1 MEIERTDNGVVY
13 FYVDE
18 EYLKKYGLEL
28 KTFRYKR
35 QQYIQYSR

>member
-18 EYLKKYGLEL
+18 ENLKKYCLDL
-28 KTFRYKR
+28 KKIRDNIPIKT
-35 QQYIQYSR
+35 